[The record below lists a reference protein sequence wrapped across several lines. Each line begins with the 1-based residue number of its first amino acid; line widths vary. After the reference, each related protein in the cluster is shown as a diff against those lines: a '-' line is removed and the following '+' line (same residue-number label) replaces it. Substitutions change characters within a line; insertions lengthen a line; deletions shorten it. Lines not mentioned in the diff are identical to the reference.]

1 MKGRRLACPRTLETE
16 ALARGG
22 IEEDIGPRSRILLG
36 LVRMGQ
42 EEWMRLK
49 VMLVASVMAVVGV
62 LGTASPAGA
71 SRCDDSINEACRVAA
86 TVICGV
92 VAKGQPCLN

>member
-1 MKGRRLACPRTLETE
+1 
-16 ALARGG
+16 
-22 IEEDIGPRSRILLG
+22 
-36 LVRMGQ
+36 
-42 EEWMRLK
+42 MRLK